1 MSRKKRDGGNSGV
14 SQRDFPI
21 NYLGISL
28 HYKKLGRED
37 LQPLVDKILKR
48 MYGWRG
54 KLLSH
59 AGRIVLIKTCLAS
72 IPIYLMS
79 FFKFPKWAL
88 KLINT
93 HMANFLWNDYEGHG
107 RIHLANWQLVSM
119 KKEAGGLGIPDLRD
133 LNLALLGSWVKR
145 FIRDEGKLWHSV
157 IRKKYMR
164 NAPNIF
170 CVPTTHSS
178 TFWKGVIG
186 NAKALKFGYKW
197 SVGDG
202 MQIRFWEDTWF
213 GNSPLSVQFWDL
225 YAICN
230 QMGGRLAYIW
240 DGQQVKL
247 TFRRTFDDNMLEKW
261 FELEEIVKSVV
272 YKPGGDALVW
282 VYNSNGIYST
292 SSLYTIINFRGV
304 QPVDPD
310 FGLVQYMEN
319 NYTLS
324 DKICTKIKM
333 HK

>member
-1 MSRKKRDGGNSGV
+1 MDILTRMLKKAVAAGLIRGLGSDLVENGVVCLQYADDTILFLDANEKVVKNMKWIFTCFEQMSGMRINYHKSEIIPMNVSEQEKRGMVETLGCPEGT
-14 SQRDFPI
+14 FPI
-21 NYLGISL
+21 NYLGIPL
-28 HYKKLGRED
+28 HYQKLTRED

-48 MYGWRG
+48 ISGWRG

-93 HMANFLWNDYEGHG
+93 HMANCLWNDYEGHG

-213 GNSPLSVQFWDL
+213 GNSPCLFNFGTYMLSVIKWEVGWLIFGM
-225 YAICN
+225 AN
-230 QMGGRLAYIW
+230 RL
-240 DGQQVKL
+240 
-247 TFRRTFDDNMLEKW
+247 
-261 FELEEIVKSVV
+261 S
-272 YKPGGDALVW
+272 
-282 VYNSNGIYST
+282 
-292 SSLYTIINFRGV
+292 
-304 QPVDPD
+304 
-310 FGLVQYMEN
+310 
-319 NYTLS
+319 
-324 DKICTKIKM
+324 
-333 HK
+333 